1 MAERIAAAFAAGLV
15 SIAFPCVLPLV
26 PGYLSAIT
34 AVEVDRL
41 GERGIARRVV
51 AASVPFALGFTV
63 VFVVLGAGAAALG
76 GWVDQETRT
85 KIAGFV
91 LVVLGLAFM
100 GLLPWPERMLA
111 PGALTRA
118 RASGSRALLG
128 AAFAVCAA
136 PCVGVL
142 LGAILALAADSRTV
156 VRGCIL
162 LAAYSFGITVAFVA
176 IGIAFTHAMAAFRWV
191 RDHYDLDPL
200 HQRRH
205 AGRARPAAVL
215 QPRLVAARA
224 AEPGAR
230 RARPRRAALAP
241 AARATRP
248 RPRAGPL

>member
-1 MAERIAAAFAAGLV
+1 MGERIAAAFAAGLI

-41 GERGIARRVV
+41 GERGIARRVI

-63 VFVVLGAGAAALG
+63 VFVILGAGAAALG
-76 GWVDQETRT
+76 GWVDQEART

-111 PGALTRA
+111 PGAIGRA

-136 PCVGVL
+136 PCVGVV

-176 IGIAFTHAMAAFRWV
+176 IGIAFTRAMAAFRWV
-191 RDHYDLDPL
+191 RDHYDWIRYLSGGTLVVLGLLLFFNRDWWLNVLL
-200 HQRRH
+200 H
-205 AGRARPAAVL
+205 RAIDGL
-215 QPRLVAARA
+215 GLGGQL
-224 AEPGAR
+224 
-230 RARPRRAALAP
+230 
-241 AARATRP
+241 
-248 RPRAGPL
+248 

>member
-1 MAERIAAAFAAGLV
+1 MGERIAAAFAAGLV

-51 AASVPFALGFTV
+51 AASVPFALGFTI

-100 GLLPWPERMLA
+100 GLLPWPERVLA

-162 LAAYSFGITVAFVA
+162 LAAYSFGITVAFVL
-176 IGIAFTHAMAAFRWV
+176 IGIAFTRAMAAFRWV
-191 RDHYDLDPL
+191 RDHYDWIRYLSGGTLVVLGLLLFFNRDWWLRVLLNRALD
-200 HQRRH
+200 
-205 AGRARPAAVL
+205 
-215 QPRLVAARA
+215 
-224 AEPGAR
+224 
-230 RARPRRAALAP
+230 AL
-241 AARATRP
+241 
-248 RPRAGPL
+248 GLGGQL

>member
-1 MAERIAAAFAAGLV
+1 MGERIAAAFAAGLV

-63 VFVVLGAGAAALG
+63 VFVVLGAAAAALG
-76 GWVDQETRT
+76 GWVDLETRT

-100 GLLPWPERMLA
+100 GLLPWPERVLA

-191 RDHYDLDPL
+191 RDHYDWIRYISGGTLVVLGLLLFFNRDWWLRVLLNRALDGL
-200 HQRRH
+200 GLGGQ
-205 AGRARPAAVL
+205 L
-215 QPRLVAARA
+215 
-224 AEPGAR
+224 
-230 RARPRRAALAP
+230 
-241 AARATRP
+241 
-248 RPRAGPL
+248 

>member
-1 MAERIAAAFAAGLV
+1 VGERIAAAFAAGLV

-100 GLLPWPERMLA
+100 GLLPWPERVLA

-162 LAAYSFGITVAFVA
+162 LAAYSFGITVAFVL
-176 IGIAFTHAMAAFRWV
+176 IGIAFTRAMAAFRWV
-191 RDHYDLDPL
+191 RDHYDWIRYLSGGTLVVLGLLLFFNRDWWLRVLLNRALD
-200 HQRRH
+200 
-205 AGRARPAAVL
+205 
-215 QPRLVAARA
+215 
-224 AEPGAR
+224 
-230 RARPRRAALAP
+230 AL
-241 AARATRP
+241 
-248 RPRAGPL
+248 GLGGQL